1 MKVARREIGKRR
13 SYVIWLGLA
22 AVAVVLFGL
31 VGGYRLDFESRVV
44 AKRVALYQEWE
55 GMLDP
60 AAKVVG
66 YVEPGTECR
75 LFQVGAKSI
84 LNFRVRCGN
93 LIGWTA
99 EGYSFDPPITAR

>member
-1 MKVARREIGKRR
+1 MARRETGKGR
-13 SYVIWLGLA
+13 SYVVWLGLA
-22 AVAVVLFGL
+22 AVAVGLFGL
-31 VGGYRLDFESRVV
+31 VNGYRLDFEGRIV

-66 YVEPGTECR
+66 YAEPGTECR

-84 LNFRVRCGN
+84 LNFRVKCGN
-93 LIGWTA
+93 LIGWTT
-99 EGYSFDPPITAR
+99 EGDSFDPPITTR

>member
-1 MKVARREIGKRR
+1 MWRVGETDKNR
-13 SYVIWLGLA
+13 SYVLWLGSA
-22 AVAVVLFGL
+22 AVAITLFSL
-31 VGGYRLDFESRVV
+31 IGGYRLDFEGRVA

-66 YVEPGTECR
+66 YVEPRTECR

-84 LNFRVRCGN
+84 PNFRVRCGS

-99 EGYSFDPPITAR
+99 EGYSFDPPITTR

>member
-1 MKVARREIGKRR
+1 MKVARRETGKDR

-22 AVAVVLFGL
+22 AAVVALFGL
-31 VGGYRLDFESRVV
+31 VGGYRLDLAGRVV

-66 YVEPGTECR
+66 YVEPGTKCR
-75 LFQVGAKSI
+75 VFQVGAKSI
-84 LNFRVRCGN
+84 LNYRVRCGN

-99 EGYSFDPPITAR
+99 DGYSFDPPITTY